1 MAREGRFVF
10 ALRRILRLIAAPF
23 IRALTFNRY
32 PATDPQPK
40 GNSMTTTPP
49 PITPDEPD
57 LNQLIERSAQR
68 GARLALSE
76 LGLEDH
82 QAPRDLRDLR
92 NLLIAWRRI
101 RRQALEVML
110 RVFVQMLL
118 VVMLAMAT
126 GLLWFNSR

>member
-1 MAREGRFVF
+1 
-10 ALRRILRLIAAPF
+10 
-23 IRALTFNRY
+23 
-32 PATDPQPK
+32 
-40 GNSMTTTPP
+40 
-49 PITPDEPD
+49 
-57 LNQLIERSAQR
+57 
-68 GARLALSE
+68 

>member
-1 MAREGRFVF
+1 M
-10 ALRRILRLIAAPF
+10 
-23 IRALTFNRY
+23 
-32 PATDPQPK
+32 
-40 GNSMTTTPP
+40 
-49 PITPDEPD
+49 
-57 LNQLIERSAQR
+57 
-68 GARLALSE
+68 
-76 LGLEDH
+76 GLEDH

>member
-1 MAREGRFVF
+1 
-10 ALRRILRLIAAPF
+10 
-23 IRALTFNRY
+23 
-32 PATDPQPK
+32 
-40 GNSMTTTPP
+40 MTTTPP
-49 PITPDEPD
+49 PINPDEID
-57 LNQLIERSAQR
+57 LNQMIERSAQR

-101 RRQALEVML
+101 RRQVLEVML
-110 RVFVQMLL
+110 SVFVQMLL

>member
-1 MAREGRFVF
+1 
-10 ALRRILRLIAAPF
+10 
-23 IRALTFNRY
+23 
-32 PATDPQPK
+32 
-40 GNSMTTTPP
+40 
-49 PITPDEPD
+49 
-57 LNQLIERSAQR
+57 
-68 GARLALSE
+68 

-101 RRQALEVML
+101 RRQVLEVML
-110 RVFVQMLL
+110 SVFVQMLL

>member
-1 MAREGRFVF
+1 
-10 ALRRILRLIAAPF
+10 
-23 IRALTFNRY
+23 
-32 PATDPQPK
+32 
-40 GNSMTTTPP
+40 MTTTPP

-82 QAPRDLRDLR
+82 QASRDLRDLR